1 MNSNEEVL
9 LSDRYRIL
17 RPLGEGG
24 SSKVYLA
31 EHLKLKTY
39 RAIKCISKS
48 HPLQSQFRLEADLL
62 KSLSHP
68 AIPLI
73 YDIEEDN
80 EYLYIIEEYV
90 EGESLQHYMLYHDL
104 ISQEYIMQIGIRLCE
119 VFIYLHGRRPDPV
132 FYQDLKPQHIIV
144 CGDSIRIIDF
154 GIASYITSQGR
165 HFQQFGTIGYAAPEQ
180 YTGEAIYATT
190 DLYALG
196 KVLEQLLGK
205 SSKNYSKNL
214 KKIIRKTVNASP
226 AMRYKNAEQLK
237 EALEQELNRVCPR
250 SNGKG
255 QTHLSYHIAVA
266 GAKAGIGTTHIAAAV
281 TAFCNQQK
289 IPCIYLSMTGQDIVE
304 TLIRNG
310 YLREQSCGI
319 YQRSYFRAILPD
331 SGMPECDVSK
341 KSQIESYVLD
351 YGSNLAGAK
360 LAEADYT
367 ILVIGGNEWEQA
379 CALEA
384 YETMKCAENLIVI
397 CNYNHRHICK
407 KYAGLFQKRVYSFPF
422 DADPFAVTKEKR
434 SLFRNILQKERRRF
448 YPVSTH
454 GEK

>member
-1 MNSNEEVL
+1 M
-9 LSDRYRIL
+9 
-17 RPLGEGG
+17 
-24 SSKVYLA
+24 YLA

-68 AIPLI
+68 AIPII

-119 VFIYLHGRRPDPV
+119 VFIYLHGRKPEPV

-180 YTGEAIYATT
+180 YTGEAVYATT

-196 KVLEQLLGK
+196 KVLEQLMGK
-205 SSKNYSKNL
+205 AGKNCSKNL
-214 KKIIRKTVNASP
+214 KKIIRKTVNADP
-226 AMRYKNAEQLK
+226 AMRYQSAIQLK
-237 EALEQELNRVCPR
+237 EAFEKELKRVCPR

-255 QTHLSYHIAVA
+255 QTHLSYHIAVT
-266 GAKAGIGTTHIAAAV
+266 GAKAGIGTTHVAAAV
-281 TAFCNQQK
+281 TAYLNQQK

-310 YLREQSCGI
+310 YLSEESSGI
-319 YQRSYFRAILPD
+319 YQKLFFRGTMQDSAIA
-331 SGMPECDVSK
+331 ECDVSE
-341 KSQIESYVLD
+341 KSHSESYVLD
-351 YGSNLAGAK
+351 YGSNWENCK
-360 LAEADYT
+360 LAEVDLT
-367 ILVIGGNEWEQA
+367 ILVIGGNEWEQE

-384 YETMKCAENLIVI
+384 YEAMKYTDNLIVI
-397 CNYNHRHICK
+397 CNYNHRHICR
-407 KYAGLFQKRVYSFPF
+407 KYAGIFQKRVYSFPF
-422 DADPFAVTKEKR
+422 DRDPFVMSKEKKT
-434 SLFRNILQKERRRF
+434 LFQNILHKERRNS
-448 YPVSTH
+448 YPVSTD
-454 GEK
+454 GEN